1 MTSRLRKLFA
11 PVSMLVC
18 LFLVLFF
25 FTQMYGATSDM
36 PAIVNPRFKYW
47 TVDQVWKFRK
57 PYMWEVSLLI
67 GPNDDAFTILDEV
80 GGKTCLGMHV
90 SQDGEIDQY
99 LWATVHV
106 RQNLGGRATK
116 QLYDGTLG
124 VWVYPTFLHER
135 YPDSGHPKNVFG
147 IEINDGT
154 NILWVIFSQ
163 QSNVTYSL
171 KRHQVVVISTPLNA
185 WSYREIQIGRYYAE
199 AGWRRPS
206 EVALILLVGATRD
219 FRGQYAG
226 FVQDLAVTRK

>member
-1 MTSRLRKLFA
+1 MTNRLRKLFA

-67 GPNDDAFTILDEV
+67 GPNDDAFTRLDEV

-106 RQNLGGRATK
+106 RQNLGG
-116 QLYDGTLG
+116 G
-124 VWVYPTFLHER
+124 
-135 YPDSGHPKNVFG
+135 
-147 IEINDGT
+147 
-154 NILWVIFSQ
+154 
-163 QSNVTYSL
+163 
-171 KRHQVVVISTPLNA
+171 
-185 WSYREIQIGRYYAE
+185 
-199 AGWRRPS
+199 RPS
-206 EVALILLVGATRD
+206 SCTMALSECGSILHFYMSVIRIRVIQRTSSE
-219 FRGQYAG
+219 
-226 FVQDLAVTRK
+226 